1 MEVAWLGDWIVW
13 GGVEKSKSIDTLME
27 ALEKQA
33 MALKQEYI
41 KYIKRRVMFQGRQ
54 WGENNAGVHSCSI
67 SNW

>member
-41 KYIKRRVMFQGRQ
+41 KYIKRRVMFQGR
-54 WGENNAGVHSCSI
+54 
-67 SNW
+67 